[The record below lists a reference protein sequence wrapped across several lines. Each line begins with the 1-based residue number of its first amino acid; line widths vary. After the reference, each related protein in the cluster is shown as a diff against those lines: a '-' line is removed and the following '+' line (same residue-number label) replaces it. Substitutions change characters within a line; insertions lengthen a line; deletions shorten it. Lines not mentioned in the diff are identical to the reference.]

1 MQAWHG
7 RRPDAGLWDQMER
20 TQLFSQL
27 LESARHSAGLASAV
41 TTLGSS
47 STVHEM
53 DQALRTVFRRHAA
66 AVADWHPRSWRP
78 ALRWVDTLP
87 DLPLVRHLLE
97 GRPAPHWLDRDP
109 RYAPLAE
116 RRGAAAALAATT
128 LAPLAGDDA
137 AGLPERWRRH
147 WHRLQPRG
155 EGGPPLRRLEQI
167 LWRCWQGLA
176 GGEPA
181 SEPDSRLRR
190 DGLDVELT
198 RIFRRQ
204 AQSPA
209 ASFAHLGLVWLDLQR
224 LRGALVRR
232 AALG

>member
-7 RRPDAGLWDQMER
+7 RRPDAGLWEQLER
-20 TQLFSQL
+20 SQLFSQL
-27 LESARHSAGLASAV
+27 LESARHNPGLASAV

-47 STVHEM
+47 STIHEM
-53 DQALRTVFRRHAA
+53 DQAARTVFRRHAA
-66 AVADWHPRSWRP
+66 AVADWHPRGWRP

-87 DLPLVRHLLE
+87 DLPLLRHLLA
-97 GRPAPHWLDRDP
+97 GGPPPHWLHRDR
-109 RYAPLAE
+109 RYASLAE
-116 RRGAAAALAATT
+116 PRDAGAALAGTA
-128 LAPLAGDDA
+128 LAPLAGDA

-147 WHRLQPRG
+147 WQRLQPRG
-155 EGGPPLRRLEQI
+155 EGGPPLNRLEQL
-167 LWRCWQGLA
+167 LWRCRQGLA
-176 GGEPA
+176 GLEAA
-181 SEPDSRLRR
+181 SEPDSHLRR
-190 DGLDVELT
+190 DSLDVALT
-198 RIFRRQ
+198 RIFRRH